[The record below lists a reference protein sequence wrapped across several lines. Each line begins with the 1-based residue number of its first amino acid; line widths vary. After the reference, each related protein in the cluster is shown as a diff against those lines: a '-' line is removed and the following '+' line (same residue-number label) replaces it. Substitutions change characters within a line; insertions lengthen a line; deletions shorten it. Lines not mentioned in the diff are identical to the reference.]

1 MAQWKKNK
9 ETDRYDV
16 IGLSSEVKPDQLC
29 EVTLKNGST
38 KVVEIDKVSK
48 PFMAKFGDL
57 AGKQAVIGT
66 VKERQDNGQEE

>member
-16 IGLSSEVKPDQLC
+16 LGLVSEVKPQELC

-38 KVVEIDKVSK
+38 KVVEIDKVTK
-48 PFMAKFGDL
+48 PFMGKYGDL
-57 AGKQAVIGT
+57 EGKSCVIGT
-66 VKERQDNGQEE
+66 VMQHEGED